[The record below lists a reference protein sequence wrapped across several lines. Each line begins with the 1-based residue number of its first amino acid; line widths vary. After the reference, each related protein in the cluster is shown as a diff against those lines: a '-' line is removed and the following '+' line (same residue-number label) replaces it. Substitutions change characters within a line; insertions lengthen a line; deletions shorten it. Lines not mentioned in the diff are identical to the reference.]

1 MFQAM
6 DMQWD
11 LTRAKAML
19 ASGPIEPPLPS
30 VLNHSD
36 AKVLH

>member
-6 DMQWD
+6 DMAWD
-11 LTRAKAML
+11 LARAEAIL
-19 ASGPIEPPLPS
+19 ATGSMEPPLPS
-30 VLNHSD
+30 VLNHSA